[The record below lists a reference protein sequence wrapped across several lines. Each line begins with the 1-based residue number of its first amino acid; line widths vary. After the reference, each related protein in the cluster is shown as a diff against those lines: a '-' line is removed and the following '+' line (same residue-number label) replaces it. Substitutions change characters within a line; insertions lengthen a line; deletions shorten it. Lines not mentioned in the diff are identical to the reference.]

1 MSQTLS
7 LADSPSLDDLQVYLQ
22 RAARVDDGSVRLIA
36 AGNVLLVYSAILY
49 RRGLLDRSPTV
60 LGLRTVALTEPLTLD
75 TVVTVRSLL
84 ERIARVGA
92 VPRDSAAPVLLPVP
106 FETTTVSWAGIS
118 PPQGGWHA
126 VGVTD
131 AAALDAAARSG
142 IEEVAAAIPTGT
154 GDALVQKVRS
164 EVWGRPIDGLDL
176 SDGPEVSPEVGADDG
191 APRPMVPAGAGF
203 AAVSLGFLAAG
214 EAVRVFQSGPW
225 LRLSTSRG
233 HVLVKT

>member
-7 LADSPSLDDLQVYLQ
+7 LADSPSLDDLQVYLK
-22 RAARVDDGSVRLIA
+22 RAARVEDGSVRLIS
-36 AGNVLLVYSAILY
+36 AGSVLLVYSAILY

-60 LGLRTVALTEPLTLD
+60 LGLRTFALNAPLTLD

-84 ERIARVGA
+84 DRIARVAA

-106 FETTTVSWAGIS
+106 LETTTVSWAGIS
-118 PPQGGWHA
+118 PPQGGWQA

-131 AAALDAAARSG
+131 AAVLDAAARSG
-142 IEEVAAAIPTGT
+142 IDEVATAIPTGT

-164 EVWGRPIDGLDL
+164 EVWGRPIEALATLG
-176 SDGPEVSPEVGADDG
+176 VSGG
-191 APRPMVPAGAGF
+191 STVPAGAGF
-203 AAVSLGFLAAG
+203 AAVSLGFLAA
-214 EAVRVFQSGPW
+214 EEPVRVFQCGTW

-233 HVLVKT
+233 HVLVKG